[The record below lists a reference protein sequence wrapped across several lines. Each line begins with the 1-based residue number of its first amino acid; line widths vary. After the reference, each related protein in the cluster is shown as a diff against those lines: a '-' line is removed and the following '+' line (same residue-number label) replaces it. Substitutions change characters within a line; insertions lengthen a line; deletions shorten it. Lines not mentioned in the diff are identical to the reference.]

1 MEAQKEEPIPAQMEA
16 PLPSMCVDW
25 EGTRWSAGTGERI
38 HPLSQGIFK
47 TGVGVLPLAFLV
59 WIGLLFNP
67 TDKQLQGKR
76 RSDRHPNRF
85 NGAYFRGCK
94 LVFACAIKWLA
105 SAQGVA
111 GLVNLAFAW
120 ILLATSILEVVTAGN
135 CDSCPNGC
143 R

>member
-1 MEAQKEEPIPAQMEA
+1 MQAQGSESTHCHKTFSKLESEFS
-16 PLPSMCVDW
+16 PLLSWFGSACSSIQLTSNCKAKGDQTDTLIDSMALI
-25 EGTRWSAGTGERI
+25 SAG
-38 HPLSQGIFK
+38 
-47 TGVGVLPLAFLV
+47 
-59 WIGLLFNP
+59 
-67 TDKQLQGKR
+67 
-76 RSDRHPNRF
+76 
-85 NGAYFRGCK
+85 K